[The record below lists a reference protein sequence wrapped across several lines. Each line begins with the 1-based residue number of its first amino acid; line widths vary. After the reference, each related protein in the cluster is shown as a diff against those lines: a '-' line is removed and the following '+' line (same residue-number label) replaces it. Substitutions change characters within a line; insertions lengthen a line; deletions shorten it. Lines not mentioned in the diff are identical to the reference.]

1 MHVLY
6 EHAVC
11 FDSRSQ
17 CHKAVQHFSD
27 HQMLMFPAQVK
38 LDELEKE
45 LQELNGNAERLGRS
59 HAELLE
65 LQLVLEIASQFFDD
79 AQHSASS
86 AQDERVDAFGGSILR
101 LGMFPCDAR

>member
-6 EHAVC
+6 EHAVF

-17 CHKAVQHFSD
+17 CHKTVQHCSD
-27 HQMLMFPAQVK
+27 HQTVIHAQVK

-101 LGMFPCDAR
+101 LWVFPCDAH

>member
-1 MHVLY
+1 MHVPY

-11 FDSRSQ
+11 FDSQSQ
-17 CHKAVQHFSD
+17 CHKTVRHRS
-27 HQMLMFPAQVK
+27 HQQTLAAHAQVK

-86 AQDERVDAFGGSILR
+86 AQDERVDAFGGNNLWAS
-101 LGMFPCDAR
+101 

>member
-1 MHVLY
+1 MH
-6 EHAVC
+6 A
-11 FDSRSQ
+11 DTRSQ
-17 CHKAVQHFSD
+17 CHQHVQHRSD
-27 HQMLMFPAQVK
+27 QQMLMLDAQVK

-86 AQDERVDAFGGSILR
+86 AQDERVDAFGGNILW
-101 LGMFPCDAR
+101 AS

>member
-1 MHVLY
+1 MQPPLP
-6 EHAVC
+6 
-11 FDSRSQ
+11 
-17 CHKAVQHFSD
+17 
-27 HQMLMFPAQVK
+27 LMCAQVK

-65 LQLVLEIASQFFDD
+65 LQLVLEVASQFFDD

-86 AQDERVDAFGGSILR
+86 AQNERVDAFGG
-101 LGMFPCDAR
+101 ARSCSWLYFCICAPSVLIGTGLCFFTICMSAC